1 MGGEIRNWGVRA
13 SIWRASR
20 RSQQS
25 AFVRNYVVSGKVVG
39 VGDKD
44 GCFFALDGR
53 PIFSSFVSG
62 KIGFWPAET
71 PDLLG
76 GTAYTSD
83 NSSVIRDISRGKS
96 EECNNRESRVRRLT
110 RCRLTRL
117 QPINVPHSARG
128 DVEVPLVEKESRS
141 KDSAKVEN
149 ASNGVLLAYFCVKL
163 FR

>member
-76 GTAYTSD
+76 GLHIHPIIHPSFVTYQGARARNVT
-83 NSSVIRDISRGKS
+83 I
-96 EECNNRESRVRRLT
+96 ESR
-110 RCRLTRL
+110 
-117 QPINVPHSARG
+117 
-128 DVEVPLVEKESRS
+128 E
-141 KDSAKVEN
+141 
-149 ASNGVLLAYFCVKL
+149 
-163 FR
+163 